1 MIGDWDGGVFT
12 TGHEG
17 ERQMSLVHW
26 VGKTFHGRDDVDP
39 IITHEPGKARGPS
52 PIMGKATL
60 RMVEF
65 RGQSTATMIY
75 DKHPIFDHFRK
86 IHDDLV
92 MGVMD
97 RKGDA
102 APLFFKDPEWRD
114 NPSNPDYRP
123 GELPDSTQLP
133 IYTRNQPGLHELFA
147 ELRALVDGYSGNR
160 VLLGEFYVPFRELAS
175 YYGDRSSPE
184 LHLPLNLSW
193 TWSKWRASTIGAA
206 IAGYQANVPGG
217 GWPTTTLDTHDQPRI
232 VARAGIDQAR
242 AAAMLLLTVTIRC
255 GPSDRK

>member
-1 MIGDWDGGVFT
+1 MTDESRFQTFLDSTDKLTPAVLFEYFDSLAPISIEFMIGDWDGGVFM
-12 TGHEG
+12 TGHDG
-17 ERQMSLVHW
+17 EQQMSLVFW

-39 IITHEPGKARGPS
+39 IITQEPGKERGAS

-102 APLFFKDPEWRD
+102 APLFFYLRR
-114 NPSNPDYRP
+114 RP
-123 GELPDSTQLP
+123 
-133 IYTRNQPGLHELFA
+133 R
-147 ELRALVDGYSGNR
+147 
-160 VLLGEFYVPFRELAS
+160 
-175 YYGDRSSPE
+175 
-184 LHLPLNLSW
+184 
-193 TWSKWRASTIGAA
+193 
-206 IAGYQANVPGG
+206 
-217 GWPTTTLDTHDQPRI
+217 
-232 VARAGIDQAR
+232 
-242 AAAMLLLTVTIRC
+242 
-255 GPSDRK
+255 